1 MSGQRW
7 PFHHV
12 YKMTVPFGAPSHRDE
27 SSPWPLMKIDENL
40 WKNPPLNPDLKPNC
54 VSIKLVR
61 RATAATCLTNKREAY
76 WTTWSTSTPT
86 TRGRTFSSGTRFE
99 KRSSSTVNMSAS
111 GLQDSQNAK
120 LFKSVTIRN
129 TLVGPTFCHLKCED
143 VIFTVTKYEGWVF

>member
-12 YKMTVPFGAPSHRDE
+12 YKMTVPFGAPSHWDE
-27 SSPWPLMKIDENL
+27 SPWPFMKIDENL

-129 TLVGPTFCHLKCED
+129 TLVGPTFCYLKCED